1 MEWAYVKSHE
11 ISKNENGSNAG
22 NATDAIRKA
31 LFERQ
36 RTGSAKKEKT
46 DFDIGHLEK

>member
-1 MEWAYVKSHE
+1 LRGNEPVLRKKKKLISISD

-22 NATDAIRKA
+22 NATDTITKA

-36 RTGSAKKEKT
+36 
-46 DFDIGHLEK
+46 